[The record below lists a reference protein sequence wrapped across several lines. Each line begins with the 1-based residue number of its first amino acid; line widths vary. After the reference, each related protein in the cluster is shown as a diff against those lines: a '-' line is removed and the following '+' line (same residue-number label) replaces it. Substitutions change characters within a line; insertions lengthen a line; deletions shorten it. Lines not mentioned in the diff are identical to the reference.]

1 MLERNSLGKNC
12 LGKKAQLN
20 IRLESDI
27 NAASMSVAKYLVF
40 MRLVCLLSLLFISPA
55 QALIGGLI
63 EPNAVESGQL
73 YQGFSNSGFDGGVS
87 DRASLEALENALIP
101 IDKISLTGGSYWL
114 KVPLRSDLGDSEWVV
129 YVYGSYIEN
138 IQAYLLTQ
146 DPTKAVPFQTQ
157 RSGHQESSEYPLHY
171 GMTFSVEERVGYV
184 LWVHLNSRYFSG
196 APRVEIKL
204 KPEFSQQAFKGD
216 LLVIGCLGAIIV
228 LATYNFML
236 FLWVR
241 SKDYLYY
248 AIYLVSTF
256 TGWAAVFA
264 VYARLFDNIDVHWIM
279 LPFYTNVIAN
289 TFFYQKFL
297 DLSEHNKTLSN
308 VGYGVAF
315 LALIMFVSF
324 FFVPLWMSYL
334 FVAVINALWLS
345 VGFVAGVVRWRD
357 GYKPSRFF
365 VLGFSVVLVS
375 GSLIIF
381 PYFGFPRLI
390 YNEFLWALVA
400 QTLDVIFLAWALANR
415 INLLKEEKEV
425 ALKTAHDS
433 EQYANTILTQ
443 ANETLLTSLQQSE
456 KNQERK
462 DEFIM
467 AVSHELRTPLNVIS
481 GSLEQMKYTEDPKLL
496 AELRQYIQ
504 FGSDRLSTQVEN
516 IVTMAETD
524 HYEVEPHKSDVR
536 LKTLVSQLQ
545 EESASYLYQ
554 KPVVFDVRF
563 SDALS
568 EFYIFDEHLVHRV
581 LAPVVDNAC
590 KYTEEGKVLVEVEPY
605 EVGVKFVI
613 TDTGPGVSEEIR
625 QTIFDSFVQASQGYQ
640 RTHEGLGLGLSIS
653 QRLVHL
659 LGGDIEITSSAGG
672 GSCFTVRVPMD
683 ASSIVVDANKG
694 KTVTGHALIVED
706 NQVNAKVLTALVKR
720 IGLSSDLAENGEIA
734 VQAVKDK
741 DYDVIFMDLQMPVMD
756 GFAATVKIRKNG
768 NRCPIIAVTANS
780 DYQARIKCWDVGMND
795 FVSKPVKKAIILDAV
810 TKWMCV

>member
-1 MLERNSLGKNC
+1 MLERNNEENKIR
-12 LGKKAQLN
+12 LN
-20 IRLESDI
+20 IIQKSDVDAATICIAKHLVAARL
-27 NAASMSVAKYLVF
+27 L
-40 MRLVCLLSLLFISPA
+40 CLFFLFFVSPA

-63 EPNAVESGQL
+63 GPNAIESGQL
-73 YQGFSNSGFDGGVS
+73 YQGFSSYGSKGIT
-87 DRASLEALENALIP
+87 DRASLEVLESALTP

-114 KVPLRSDLGDSEWVV
+114 KVPLRSDLGDDEWVV
-129 YVYGSYIEN
+129 YIYGSYIEN
-138 IQAYLLTQ
+138 VQAYLLTQ
-146 DPTKAVPFQTQ
+146 DPTKSVPFQTH
-157 RSGHQESSEYPLHY
+157 RSGHQKSSEYPLHY
-171 GMTFSVEERVGYV
+171 GMTFSVEERLGYV
-184 LWVHLNSRYFSG
+184 LWVNLDSRYFSG
-196 APRVEIKL
+196 DPRIEIKS
-204 KPEFSQQAFKGD
+204 KSEFNQQAFKDD

-241 SKDYLYY
+241 SKEYLYY
-248 AIYLVSTF
+248 AVYLVSTF

-264 VYARLFDNIDVHWIM
+264 VYARLFNNVDVFWIM
-279 LPFYTNVIAN
+279 LPFYGNVIAN

-297 DLSEHNKTLSN
+297 DLSEHNKMLSN
-308 VGYGVAF
+308 VGYGVAV
-315 LALIMFVSF
+315 LALLMAVSF
-324 FFVPLWMSYL
+324 FFVPYWMSYL
-334 FVAVINALWLS
+334 FVVVINTLWLS
-345 VGFVAGVVRWRD
+345 VGFLAGVVRWRE

-365 VLGFSVVLVS
+365 VLGFSVVLIS
-375 GSLIIF
+375 GGLVIF
-381 PYFGFPRLI
+381 PYFGFPRVI

-400 QTLDVIFLAWALANR
+400 QTLDVVFLAWALANR
-415 INLLKEEKEV
+415 INLLKEEKEG

-443 ANETLLTSLQQSE
+443 ANETLLTSLQNSE

-524 HYEVEPHKSDVR
+524 HYEVEPHKNDVR
-536 LKTLVSQLQ
+536 LKTMVSQLQ
-545 EESASYLYQ
+545 EESSSYLYQ

-563 SDALS
+563 LTSLSD
-568 EFYIFDEHLVHRV
+568 FYIFDEHLVHRV

-590 KYTEEGKVLVEVEPY
+590 KYTEEGKVLFEVGPY
-605 EVGVKFVI
+605 EQGVKFVI

-659 LGGDIEITSSAGG
+659 LGGDIEITSPASG

-683 ASSIVVDANKG
+683 ASNIAVDEG
-694 KTVTGHALIVED
+694 KAKAVSGHALIVED

-734 VQAVKDK
+734 VQAVKDNA
-741 DYDVIFMDLQMPVMD
+741 YDVIFMDLQMPVMD